1 MDKVYMFLIV
11 FVSIYLLYLF
21 TVILNKRKRNKIFDT
36 NQAKLI
42 IVPNK
47 LDTSKIDK
55 NFFIQVLS
63 VSNSFIVAFTFV
75 VSEFFKN
82 YFVKLLVSFV
92 VLIVLILLV
101 YKLIGVF
108 YKKKEGK

>member
-11 FVSIYLLYLF
+11 FFVIYLLYLF
-21 TVILNKRKRNKIFDT
+21 TVILNKKKKNKIFET

-47 LDTSKIDK
+47 LDVSKISK
-55 NFFIQVLS
+55 NEFVQVLS
-63 VSNSFIVAFTFV
+63 ISNSFIVAISFV

-82 YFVKLLVSFV
+82 YYLKLLVSFI

-101 YKLIGVF
+101 YKLIGIV
-108 YKKKEGK
+108 YKKREGK